1 MVNASLPTK
10 HFGTSLAALG
20 SNIEDEVTC
29 MRLRFCLLVLLVG
42 VFSVACDSR
51 VNESPKTGA
60 PASAAESAPLEKQEG
75 GGGRS
80 QRMPLLMP
88 QARIAA
94 RGGGGGG
101 GADTDAIT
109 DDASAVSLASI
120 GTVYAAPETIDRKII
135 RNGELTL
142 ETESPTEGLRKITA
156 AAESHGGFV
165 VTSEFKQ
172 NPVPAGAKPNQS
184 VTVVARIPSAQFASA
199 LEQIRSAGE
208 RVVQEKVSGQDVS
221 EEYLDLE
228 ARLRNKKALEGQFL
242 EIMKQARKVEDALS
256 VQSQLSEVRT
266 EIERLEGRRRFLEN
280 QAALSTITT
289 TLQMPQPIIAAT
301 TTGFGTTIK
310 RSFGDAVDTAASIV
324 LFVIQAV
331 IVLVPITI
339 FFGLPGWV
347 LWRAIRRRVM
357 LFRRPEPSPIPGK

>member
-1 MVNASLPTK
+1 MRLQATAFLLALVASLV
-10 HFGTSLAALG
+10 GCTSTLRESRKGDSAQRQAQTV
-20 SNIEDEVTC
+20 EEHAVTLQP
-29 MRLRFCLLVLLVG
+29 MR
-42 VFSVACDSR
+42 AM
-51 VNESPKTGA
+51 
-60 PASAAESAPLEKQEG
+60 PA
-75 GGGRS
+75 
-80 QRMPLLMP
+80 M
-88 QARIAA
+88 
-94 RGGGGGG
+94 GGGGGG
-101 GADTDAIT
+101 QSASASPVHSDSIT

-120 GTVYAAPETIDRKII
+120 STVYAAEAIDRKII

-172 NPVPAGAKPNQS
+172 NPVSPGAKPSQS
-184 VTVVARIPSAQFASA
+184 VTVVARVPSSQFAAA
-199 LEQIRSAGE
+199 LEQIRSSGD

-221 EEYLDLE
+221 EEYLDVE

-242 EIMKQARKVEDALS
+242 EIMRQARKVQDALD
-256 VQSQLSEVRT
+256 VQTQLADVRT

-301 TTGFGTTIK
+301 TAGFGATIK
-310 RSFGDAVDTAASIV
+310 QAFGDAVDTAASIV

-331 IVLVPITI
+331 IVLVPIAI
-339 FFGLPGWV
+339 FFGLPGWLV
-347 LWRAIRRRVM
+347 WRVVRRRV
-357 LFRRPEPSPIPGK
+357 LFFRKPEPSPIPNK